1 MKAELMYLVW
11 VTTLTALMWIP
22 YILDR
27 LVVWGVIDTVGYPD
41 NPKPQSPWARR
52 MKAAH
57 ANAIENLVIFAALVL
72 AAQAA
77 GISNS
82 ATVTACMVYFWA
94 RVVHFLAYTFR
105 LPWVRTHRVH
115 SWVPRADD
123 AGLADPRGVG
133 SDATFK
139 CRCAG

>member
-27 LVVWGVIDTVGYPD
+27 LMVWGVMDTVGYPD

-57 ANAIENLVIFAALVL
+57 SNAIENLVIFAALVL

-82 ATVTACMVYFWA
+82 ATVTACMIYFWA

-105 LPWVRTHRVH
+105 LPWVRTIAFTVGFLAQMTLALRIL
-115 SWVPRADD
+115 
-123 AGLADPRGVG
+123 AG
-133 SDATFK
+133 
-139 CRCAG
+139 